1 MDRVASCHCGA
12 LHIRCLGEPIK
23 VSLCHCVDCQRRTGS
38 LFSVAAFWPR
48 DSVTMDRSNLHEYR
62 RDSASG
68 FPVSFFHCPHCGS
81 NLWWEPARMPQW
93 IGVAVGAFA
102 DPAFPMPEQAV
113 WSTEKHAWLRLPD
126 SIPSHPRNPPPRNGQ
141 TVVKVESDIVVLT
154 YQDRHFA
161 DVRDLWLMT
170 FPDDPPWNRAEH
182 SIAEKV
188 RTQPDLFLVAERGGR
203 AIGTAMAGYDGHR
216 GWLYSI
222 AVEQGAQRLGIGTA
236 LLAEVE
242 ARLAALGCGKIN
254 LQVRDGNEAVVSF
267 YERNGYHVERR
278 MSMGKRLSF

>member
-1 MDRVASCHCGA
+1 
-12 LHIRCLGEPIK
+12 
-23 VSLCHCVDCQRRTGS
+23 
-38 LFSVAAFWPR
+38 
-48 DSVTMDRSNLHEYR
+48 
-62 RDSASG
+62 
-68 FPVSFFHCPHCGS
+68 
-81 NLWWEPARMPQW
+81 MPQW

>member
-1 MDRVASCHCGA
+1 MDREASCHCGA
-12 LHIRCLGEPIK
+12 LRIHALGEPVK

-48 DSVTMDRSNLHEYR
+48 DSVAVDRGKAHEFR

-68 FPVSFFHCPHCGS
+68 FSVSFFHCRNCGS

-102 DPAFPMPEQAV
+102 DRDFPMPEQAV
-113 WSTEKHAWLRLPD
+113 WAIEKHAWLKLPD
-126 SIPSHPRNPPPRNGQ
+126 SIPSHPRNPPPRNAQ
-141 TVVKVESDIVVLT
+141 TVANGHRDFAVVT
-154 YQDRHFA
+154 YQDSHFS
-161 DVRDLWLMT
+161 DVRNLWSVA
-170 FPDDPPWNRAEH
+170 FPDDLPWNRAEV
-182 SIAEKV
+182 SVAEKV

-222 AVEQGAQRLGIGTA
+222 AVEQDAQRLGIGSA
-236 LLAEVE
+236 LLAEAE

-267 YERNGYHVERR
+267 YERNGYLVERR
-278 MSMGKRLSF
+278 MSMGKRLSS